1 MADSAGRM
9 NRLHFDVDMKKLIGI
24 AVLVFELCAGP
35 IFALMSCQGH
45 FWDQSL
51 SGVFSRMSF
60 REAGAQIGVAVERGW
75 GEAPVVGIIR
85 CHLHILRCALS

>member
-45 FWDQSL
+45 FWEQSL
-51 SGVFSRMSF
+51 SGPFSGRSF
-60 REAGAQIGVAVERGW
+60 TEATA
-75 GEAPVVGIIR
+75 
-85 CHLHILRCALS
+85 